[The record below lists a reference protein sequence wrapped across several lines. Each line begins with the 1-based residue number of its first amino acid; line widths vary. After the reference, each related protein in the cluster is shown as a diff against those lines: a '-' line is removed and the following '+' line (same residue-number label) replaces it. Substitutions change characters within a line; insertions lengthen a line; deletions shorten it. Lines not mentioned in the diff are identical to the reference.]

1 MELDKINERLLT
13 ELSKNSRRS
22 YNQLADTLGIS
33 PNTVLKRV
41 KEMESRGIIKNY
53 SVVVDHKKLGYDIT
67 AIIEIAVTEKLA
79 EIEKKLARIS
89 NIREIYDITGT
100 SDCIVVAIFKNM
112 SELGKFTKQLL
123 DNPSVYRTN
132 THMVLEKV
140 KEDFSFPL

>member
-1 MELDKINERLLT
+1 MELDEINERLLT

-22 YNQLADTLGIS
+22 YNQLADMLGIS

-41 KEMESRGIIKNY
+41 KEMESQGIIKGY
-53 SVVVDHKKLGYDIT
+53 SIVVDHRKLGYDIT
-67 AIIEIAVTEKLA
+67 AIIEITVTEKLA

-100 SDCIVVAIFKNM
+100 SDCIVVGSFKNM
-112 SELGKFTKQLL
+112 GDLGKFTKQLL

-132 THMVLEKV
+132 THMVLDKV